1 MTCSRFS
8 TSLHILV
15 STRFN
20 RFLFSFC
27 TDNWFSVLLV
37 LSVILLFSL
46 FSVVFVAFFHSS
58 LYLRSNVE
66 NVDGFSFL
74 LNECILVISCTT
86 FYVNNMQNVTRFS
99 SDRFI
104 NHDSNYVHS
113 SEKHFNVRVYSAKKK
128 QSARVGKHIERKR
141 FSMQFYSWFFYCLI
155 LLEFRSRKTINDV
168 CFLWQMFDS
177 ILMFRT
183 RWSLNFSHSHF
194 DSHWCDNKKLRPK
207 KQRRTKRAIQR
218 KRRK

>member
-46 FSVVFVAFFHSS
+46 FSVVFVAFFHST

-128 QSARVGKHIERKR
+128 TVGE
-141 FSMQFYSWFFYCLI
+141 
-155 LLEFRSRKTINDV
+155 SRKAHWKKTIFSAIL
-168 CFLWQMFDS
+168 FLVFLLSDFTWVSQ
-177 ILMFRT
+177 
-183 RWSLNFSHSHF
+183 
-194 DSHWCDNKKLRPK
+194 
-207 KQRRTKRAIQR
+207 
-218 KRRK
+218 